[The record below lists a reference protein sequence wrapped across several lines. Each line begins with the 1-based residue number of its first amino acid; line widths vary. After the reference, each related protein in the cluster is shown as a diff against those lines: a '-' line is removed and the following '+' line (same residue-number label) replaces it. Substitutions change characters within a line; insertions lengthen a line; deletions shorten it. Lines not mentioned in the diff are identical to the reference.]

1 MVFSSLTF
9 IFVFLPVFLAIYYGA
24 PQRLKNP
31 VALMGSYFFYAWGEP
46 RFVLILLA
54 SSLIDYHL
62 GRRLAL
68 PASGSDQRRMVLALS
83 LILNVGCLAF
93 FKYANFAVD
102 QANNLL
108 AFSGSPPW
116 TWETVALP
124 IGISFFTFQ
133 KISYMVDVYRG
144 TVGPA
149 RSFVNYALYVALFPQ
164 LIAGPIIRYHDVARQ
179 IETRLHNLTIFSEG
193 VWRFSLGLGKK
204 VLIANP
210 MGQVADLAFSGGD
223 GVLALPLAWLGILAY
238 SFQIYFDF
246 AGYSDMAIGL
256 GRMMG
261 FRFLENFNRPY
272 ISRSITE
279 FWRRWHI
286 SLSNWMREYLYIPL
300 GGNRKSRGHT
310 YANLWIVFLISGLWH
325 GAAWNFIFWGAYH
338 GFFLTLE
345 RTPLLAWRKRLPGL
359 PAALLTF
366 LIVTVGWVFFRAE
379 TLPQALAYLGRM
391 VDLSALDPGPLILEW
406 REVLTPRTLL
416 VFLAAG
422 LISFF
427 PEIGGRQQWFPSL
440 RQVPGLA
447 LGFRY
452 TTAGVLLI
460 LAVASLAT
468 LSFNPFI
475 YFRF

>member
-9 IFVFLPVFLAIYYGA
+9 IFVFLPFFLACYYGV
-24 PQRLKNP
+24 PRRFKNP

-54 SSLIDYHL
+54 SSLIDYFL
-62 GRRLAL
+62 GRRLTE
-68 PASGSDQRRMVLALS
+68 SGSNHRRRRGILALS

-93 FKYANFAVD
+93 FKYANFAVEQINGLLSLD
-102 QANNLL
+102 GGAAWEWQA
-108 AFSGSPPW
+108 
-116 TWETVALP
+116 VALP

-133 KISYMVDVYRG
+133 KISYMVDLYRG

-149 RSFVNYALYVALFPQ
+149 RSFVDYALYVALFPQ
-164 LIAGPIIRYHDVARQ
+164 LIAGPIIRYHDVAQQ
-179 IETRLHNLTIFSEG
+179 IESRDHTLGTFSEG
-193 VWRFSLGLGKK
+193 IWRFSLGLGKK

-210 MGQVADLAFSGGD
+210 MGQLADLAFGGQ
-223 GVLALPLAWLGILAY
+223 GALPLPLAWLGIAAY

-300 GGNRKSRGHT
+300 GGNRIGPGRT
-310 YANLWIVFLISGLWH
+310 YFNLWIVFLISGLWH
-325 GAAWNFIFWGAYH
+325 GAAWNFVFWGAYH
-338 GFFLTLE
+338 GFFLSLE
-345 RTPLLAWRKRLPGL
+345 RTPLMAWRKRLPAL
-359 PAALLTF
+359 PATLLTF
-366 LIVTVGWVFFRAE
+366 LIVAVGWVFFRAE
-379 TLPQALAYLGRM
+379 SFSQALAYLGAM
-391 VDLSALDPGPLILEW
+391 LPGASLEMGQLPLAWQEL
-406 REVLTPRTLL
+406 LTPRTVL
-416 VFLAAG
+416 VLGIAG
-422 LISFF
+422 LVSFF
-427 PEIGGRQQWFPSL
+427 PESYWHRLKRSGSWQARGFQLGL
-440 RQVPGLA
+440 RFTTVGL
-447 LGFRY
+447 
-452 TTAGVLLI
+452 LLI
-460 LAVASLAT
+460 LSVASLAT